1 MSNNNNTTQDRHKVV
16 FLLDVDNTLVDND
29 RVALDLKRQLEQ
41 AFGAKRQERYWA
53 IFEELRS
60 ELGYADYLG
69 ALQRYRV
76 ENILDTNLL
85 SISTYLVDYPFAN
98 RLFPRSLDVI
108 DRFKEWGPTV
118 ILSDGDV
125 VFQPRKIERSGLSDA
140 VEGNVLIYI
149 HKERQL
155 DDVEKRYP
163 ADHYVLV
170 DDKLRIL
177 TDVKKVWGDKV
188 TTVFPRQGHYAH
200 DEKVIAS
207 YPSADITVED
217 IGDLMHYDLPAF
229 LTTASEEAKRS

>member
-1 MSNNNNTTQDRHKVV
+1 MLDNNTSACYDVV

-29 RVALDLKRQLEQ
+29 RVALDLKRQMER
-41 AFGAKRQERYWA
+41 AFGPERQERYWA

-76 ENILDTNLL
+76 ENIHDVNLL

-98 RLFPRSLDVI
+98 RLFPRSLDVVEYLS
-108 DRFKEWGPTV
+108 KWGPAV

-125 VFQPRKIERSGLSDA
+125 VFQPRKIERSGLFEA
-140 VEGNVLIYI
+140 VQGNVLIYI
-149 HKERQL
+149 HKEQQL
-155 DDVEKRYP
+155 SDVEQSYP
-163 ADHYVLV
+163 AHHYVLI

-177 TDVKKVWGDKV
+177 TAVKKVWGDKV

-200 DEKVIAS
+200 DEKANAA
-207 YPSADITVED
+207 YPPADITVED
-217 IGDLMHYDLPAF
+217 IGDLLNYDLPAF
-229 LTTASEEAKRS
+229 LATASKKATRS

>member
-1 MSNNNNTTQDRHKVV
+1 MSNNNNPEHHKVV

-41 AFGAKRQERYWA
+41 AFGSKRQERYWA

-85 SISTYLVDYPFAN
+85 TISTYLVDYPFAN

-108 DRFKEWGPTV
+108 DRFREWGPTV

-125 VFQPRKIERSGLSDA
+125 VFQPRKIERSGLFDA
-140 VEGNVLIYI
+140 VKGNVLIYI
-149 HKERQL
+149 HKEKQL

-200 DEKVIAS
+200 DEKANAS
-207 YPSADITVED
+207 YPPADITVED

-229 LTTASEEAKRS
+229 LTTAGEKAKQS